1 MLRILNIGIF
11 VYNFEHKSLH
21 HIYFLYFIYFIWEYG
36 PTIWD
41 DVINYGDGGIRK
53 KIFIKQYCKVPFH

>member
-11 VYNFEHKSLH
+11 VYYFEHKSLQY
-21 HIYFLYFIYFIWEYG
+21 IYLICFIYFIYFIWEYG

-41 DVINYGDGGIRK
+41 EVINGGDGGEDT
-53 KIFIKQYCKVPFH
+53 